1 MIFQV
6 SSILKFLVGQSLF
19 WPVSLKRFNFN
30 YNYRDRYIDSDIW
43 WLIIFSTY
51 RKGAR
56 TGLEILVLK
65 IIQNNAGITGY
76 DIIQKITSKPR
87 GLWRGTAGSIYPL
100 LKNLAAKGLVRI
112 EENAD
117 NKRGKKEYYI
127 TEKGSIALKE
137 ALSNNIYPSMRS
149 FMDSIFTLIG
159 DIPRVK
165 KNVETM
171 FCSFP
176 HHQHL
181 EIDESDLSLQN
192 QQHIRNVIKRLES
205 SKVDLNHRIKTM
217 EDQIIRYKDI
227 LENIEKKRKEKS
239 KPIEIYDD
247 DIYS

>member
-1 MIFQV
+1 
-6 SSILKFLVGQSLF
+6 
-19 WPVSLKRFNFN
+19 
-30 YNYRDRYIDSDIW
+30 
-43 WLIIFSTY
+43 
-51 RKGAR
+51 
-56 TGLEILVLK
+56 LVLK
-65 IIQNNAGITGY
+65 IIENKSSGITGY

-100 LKNLAAKGLVRI
+100 LKNLADNGLVRI
-112 EENAD
+112 EEIAD
-117 NKRGKKEYYI
+117 KKRIKKEYYI
-127 TEKGSIALKE
+127 TEKGSNALKD

-176 HHQHL
+176 HHHHV
-181 EIDESDLSLQN
+181 EPDEKDLSLEN

-205 SKVDLNHRIKTM
+205 SRFELNHRIKILD
-217 EDQIIRYKDI
+217 DQIIRYKGI
-227 LENIEKKRKEKS
+227 LGNIEKERKQKS

-247 DIYS
+247 DLYS

>member
-1 MIFQV
+1 M
-6 SSILKFLVGQSLF
+6 
-19 WPVSLKRFNFN
+19 
-30 YNYRDRYIDSDIW
+30 
-43 WLIIFSTY
+43 
-51 RKGAR
+51 
-56 TGLEILVLK
+56 K
-65 IIQNNAGITGY
+65 IIQNDASGITGY
-76 DIIQKITSKPR
+76 DIIQRITSKPR

-100 LKNLAAKGLVRI
+100 LKNLATKGLVRI
-112 EENAD
+112 EENTD

-127 TEKGSIALKE
+127 TEKGSNALKD
-137 ALSNNIYPSMRS
+137 ALSNNIFPSMRS

-165 KNVETM
+165 ENVETM

-181 EIDESDLSLQN
+181 ELDENDLTLEN

-205 SKVDLNHRIKTM
+205 SRGELNHRIKVL
-217 EDQIIRYKDI
+217 DAQIIRYKDI
-227 LENIEKKRKEKS
+227 LVKIEKERKEKS

>member
-1 MIFQV
+1 VI
-6 SSILKFLVGQSLF
+6 
-19 WPVSLKRFNFN
+19 N
-30 YNYRDRYIDSDIW
+30 
-43 WLIIFSTY
+43 IFSTY

-65 IIQNNAGITGY
+65 IIQNNASGITGY

-100 LKNLAAKGLVRI
+100 LKNLADKDLVRI

-127 TEKGSIALKE
+127 TEKGFNALKE

-159 DIPRVK
+159 DIPKVRE
-165 KNVETM
+165 NVETM

-176 HHQHL
+176 HHHHVEL
-181 EIDESDLSLQN
+181 DENDLSLEN
-192 QQHIRNVIKRLES
+192 QQHIRNVIKSLES
-205 SKVDLNHRIKTM
+205 SRGELNHRIKLL
-217 EDQIIRYKDI
+217 DNQIIRYKDI
-227 LENIEKKRKEKS
+227 LKNIEKKRKEKS

-247 DIYS
+247 DFYS

>member
-1 MIFQV
+1 MIT
-6 SSILKFLVGQSLF
+6 
-19 WPVSLKRFNFN
+19 
-30 YNYRDRYIDSDIW
+30 
-43 WLIIFSTY
+43 IFSTY

-65 IIQNNAGITGY
+65 IIQNNTLGITGY

-100 LKNLAAKGLVRI
+100 LKNLSNKGLVRI
-112 EENAD
+112 EEITEKN
-117 NKRGKKEYYI
+117 RTKKKYYI
-127 TEKGSIALKE
+127 TKKGSNALNE

-176 HHQHL
+176 HHHHL
-181 EIDESDLSLQN
+181 ELDESDVSLKN
-192 QQHIRNVIKRLES
+192 QQHIRNVITRLES
-205 SKVDLNHRIKTM
+205 SKDELNHRIKLL
-217 EDQIIRYKDI
+217 EEQIIRYKDI
-227 LENIEKKRKEKS
+227 LTNIEKKRKEES

>member
-1 MIFQV
+1 VI
-6 SSILKFLVGQSLF
+6 
-19 WPVSLKRFNFN
+19 
-30 YNYRDRYIDSDIW
+30 
-43 WLIIFSTY
+43 IIFSTY

-65 IIQNNAGITGY
+65 IIQNNASGITGY

-100 LKNLAAKGLVRI
+100 LKNLADKGLVRI
-112 EENAD
+112 EENTD

-127 TEKGSIALKE
+127 TEKGSNALKD

-176 HHQHL
+176 HHRHVEL
-181 EIDESDLSLQN
+181 DESDLSLEN

-205 SKVDLNHRIKTM
+205 SRFELNHRIKILD
-217 EDQIIRYKDI
+217 DQIIRYKDI
-227 LENIEKKRKEKS
+227 LGNIEKERKEKS

-247 DIYS
+247 DLYS

>member
-1 MIFQV
+1 VI
-6 SSILKFLVGQSLF
+6 
-19 WPVSLKRFNFN
+19 N
-30 YNYRDRYIDSDIW
+30 
-43 WLIIFSTY
+43 IFSTY

-65 IIQNNAGITGY
+65 IIQNNASGITGY

-100 LKNLAAKGLVRI
+100 LKNLADKDLVRI

-127 TEKGSIALKE
+127 TEKGSIVLKE

-176 HHQHL
+176 HHQHIEL
-181 EIDESDLSLQN
+181 DESDLSIEN
-192 QQHIRNVIKRLES
+192 QQHIRNVIKSLES
-205 SKVDLNHRIKTM
+205 SRGELNHRIKILD
-217 EDQIIRYKDI
+217 EQLIRYKDI
-227 LENIEKKRKEKS
+227 LVNIEKNRKEKS

-247 DIYS
+247 DFYT